1 MSANQSQRWKAL
13 EKTAANKLGGTRI
26 VREWLFE
33 KAPDV
38 LVPDF
43 GLIIDAKAYARFKHH
58 SLLETA
64 QRKYA
69 KPGECVILVT
79 KHAGQVGEFVTMP
92 LDFLAAL
99 LDEIR
104 AKRGG
109 DT

>member
-1 MSANQSQRWKAL
+1 MKRSQRWKAL
-13 EKTAANKLGGTRI
+13 ERTAAEKLGGQRV

-43 GLIIDAKAYARFKHH
+43 GLIIDAKAYAKFKHH
-58 SLLETA
+58 SLLEAA

-79 KHAGQVGEFVTMP
+79 KHAGQVGEFATVP
-92 LDFLAAL
+92 LDFLAGL
-99 LDEIR
+99 LNEVR
-104 AKRGG
+104 TRRGG
-109 DT
+109 VT